1 MFTTSL
7 AVFLALLFIFA
18 KLPRRLMLRLL
29 RLLRYDLA
37 IDAFVTL
44 FVLVVHWGTF
54 QGVMGA
60 TIAGLLTSTATS
72 TAKRLFGFIRGADYV
87 PGTIRLK
94 I

>member
-1 MFTTSL
+1 MFTTGL

-18 KLPRRLMLRLL
+18 KLPRRLML

-72 TAKRLFGFIRGADYV
+72 TAKRLFGFIRGADYL